1 MKQKQQVSSH
11 CFCVNKNVQFI
22 VKENISILLANIRKK
37 NLGINNRVITSF
49 DFEARAFQSNKP
61 LGRKEMF
68 I

>member
-1 MKQKQQVSSH
+1 MKKKQQVSSH
-11 CFCVNKNVQFI
+11 CFCVNKKCQCI
-22 VKENISILLANIRKK
+22 VKENFSFLWQILGKYGF
-37 NLGINNRVITSF
+37 GINNRVITSF